1 MRRER
6 ICLFERRR
14 LPKSVE
20 VQQDLDERSL
30 GAYIKQVLRRS
41 HIAWVHGGRGSGKS
55 TLVPTSSMQGEKRG
69 MLHILTKKSAAMTLA
84 HWYRNI
90 VPKWWNMAA
99 VWNGDVHEYPWQR
112 NFVVLSTEMSASHLL
127 MNSERWDE
135 IANILLDEI
144 HKPELLTLVLLEFLI
159 KLLKDKDPRCEGL
172 RFLLVTA
179 TPSTTIV
186 QRIKKSIID
195 AGLQEE
201 KYTLRT
207 PASPWGKLFC
217 LKRKGVD
224 SVCPLVG

>member
-1 MRRER
+1 MRCDR
-6 ICLFERRR
+6 ICFFERSR
-14 LPKSVE
+14 LPESVE
-20 VQQDLDERSL
+20 VQHDFDERSI
-30 GAYIKQVLRRS
+30 GADLEKVLRRA
-41 HIAWVHGGRGSGKS
+41 HIAWVHGGCGSGKS
-55 TLVPTSSMQGEKRG
+55 TLVPTSLMQGEKRG

-112 NFVVLSTEMSASHLL
+112 NVVVLSTEMSALHLL

-172 RFLLVTA
+172 RLLLVTA
-179 TPSTTIV
+179 TPSTRIV
-186 QRIKKSIID
+186 QRIQKNDYCSRVAARKVY
-195 AGLQEE
+195 AAYTRVPLQE
-201 KYTLRT
+201 T
-207 PASPWGKLFC
+207 FF
-217 LKRKGVD
+217 V
-224 SVCPLVG
+224 